1 MFGFDDLRD
10 GELVTEGEAA
20 LRLGFTDW
28 RQVSISL
35 AALDIPA
42 PQRVTGTQTYFAGDL
57 KRWLAGVEQL
67 SEALAA
73 TLDDAID
80 ARSTGAVGTNIV
92 SLEIERLRSGK
103 PRRRP
108 ASYTGVRC

>member
-1 MFGFDDLRD
+1 MA
-10 GELVTEGEAA
+10 EGEAA
-20 LRLGFTDW
+20 LRLGFADW

-35 AALDIPA
+35 AALNIPA
-42 PQRVTGTQTYFAGDL
+42 PQRLSGTQTYFAGDL

-73 TLDDAID
+73 TIDDAIGS
-80 ARSTGAVGTNIV
+80 ANAGTIGTNVV

-108 ASYTGVRC
+108 ASYMQS